1 MTHFNPNDPDR
12 ETVIVE
18 PAPVYSETT
27 ETVIVR
33 ESNTGWWIAGIL
45 GGLVLLA
52 VMIILFNR
60 QAPQTDDQLLAA
72 EAAAAQSEAEAEAR
86 QAAAAGQIAGAGAR
100 ARGSRDDER
109 QADKYGV
116 RYTAAAGYD
125 PHGLIT
131 LFEKMARLDASSGSS
146 LDRFL
151 ASHPATDERIARI
164 EGWIDRMPGRGERH
178 AERYRK
184 MTQMLR

>member
-45 GGLVLLA
+45 GGLGLLA

-86 QAAAAGQIAGAGAR
+86 QAAAAGQIAGAQASVEVAR
-100 ARGSRDDER
+100 ANAARAE
-109 QADKYGV
+109 ADA
-116 RYTAAAGYD
+116 RAA
-125 PHGLIT
+125 
-131 LFEKMARLDASSGSS
+131 
-146 LDRFL
+146 DR
-151 ASHPATDERIARI
+151 P
-164 EGWIDRMPGRGERH
+164 
-178 AERYRK
+178 
-184 MTQMLR
+184 

>member
-12 ETVIVE
+12 DTVIVE

-52 VMIILFNR
+52 VMVILFNR

-72 EAAAAQSEAEAEAR
+72 EVAAAQSEAEAR
-86 QAAAAGQIAGAGAR
+86 QAAAAGQIAGAQASVEVAR
-100 ARGSRDDER
+100 ANAARAEADARAAEARAAEPVVIER
-109 QADKYGV
+109 EVAVPTPEPRADGAV
-116 RYTAAAGYD
+116 VTTTT
-125 PHGLIT
+125 P
-131 LFEKMARLDASSGSS
+131 
-146 LDRFL
+146 
-151 ASHPATDERIARI
+151 
-164 EGWIDRMPGRGERH
+164 
-178 AERYRK
+178 
-184 MTQMLR
+184 QQ

>member
-12 ETVIVE
+12 DTVIVE

-52 VMIILFNR
+52 VMFILFNR

-72 EAAAAQSEAEAEAR
+72 EVAAAQAEADAR
-86 QAAAAGQIAGAGAR
+86 QAAVAGQIAGAQASVEVAR
-100 ARGSRDDER
+100 ANAARAEADARAAQARASEPVVIER
-109 QADKYGV
+109 EVVVPAP
-116 RYTAAAGYD
+116 TPA
-125 PHGLIT
+125 P
-131 LFEKMARLDASSGSS
+131 SG
-146 LDRFL
+146 
-151 ASHPATDERIARI
+151 PAVVTTTT
-164 EGWIDRMPGRGERH
+164 P
-178 AERYRK
+178 
-184 MTQMLR
+184 QQ